1 MNTIEGDTLVSIN
14 PATGEE
20 VGRVTVTAVS
30 AFPAI
35 VEVAR
40 RAQPGWGEKSLAERA
55 ALLRPFG
62 DALVA
67 ASEEMGSLLTRE
79 MGKPLSQGIGEA
91 RHCGTSLPGT
101 LDELIDA
108 LSSEPISDEQ
118 VSSTMVFDPL
128 GVCAAIT
135 PWNFPL
141 SMPHCTVIPALMAG
155 NSVVLKPSEKTP
167 LIAQAYFDLINVFL
181 PEDVLQIAHGDGRQ
195 GKALVAAD
203 VDLIAFTG
211 SRATGQDI
219 LQSASNRLK
228 RVILELGGKDPL
240 IVLDDADLE
249 KAAQFACQ
257 NSFRNS
263 GQVCVST
270 ERIYVD
276 ESIADRFENRLCD
289 LAGEIKMG
297 DGSDGDQDIGP
308 MIDEGQRSHVESQ
321 VESAAR
327 GGARI
332 AYQGDNPGGCFFPP
346 TVLVDCDD
354 SMEIISEE
362 TFGPVACVMRF
373 RGDDEAIRQANNTPY
388 GLGAAVFGSEE
399 RAQQIARKLTAGMVG
414 INKGCGG
421 ASGTPWVG
429 ARQSGYGYHSGRD
442 GHRQFTQLRVISVP
456 QAKD

>member
-1 MNTIEGDTLVSIN
+1 LNTIEGDTLVSIN

-167 LIAQAYFDLINVFL
+167 LIDHRT
-181 PEDVLQIAHGDGRQ
+181 DVLVT
-195 GKALVAAD
+195 VAA
-203 VDLIAFTG
+203 
-211 SRATGQDI
+211 
-219 LQSASNRLK
+219 
-228 RVILELGGKDPL
+228 
-240 IVLDDADLE
+240 
-249 KAAQFACQ
+249 
-257 NSFRNS
+257 
-263 GQVCVST
+263 VSH
-270 ERIYVD
+270 
-276 ESIADRFENRLCD
+276 LD
-289 LAGEIKMG
+289 LAGEVAEAIFKTVG
-297 DGSDGDQDIGP
+297 D
-308 MIDEGQRSHVESQ
+308 
-321 VESAAR
+321 
-327 GGARI
+327 
-332 AYQGDNPGGCFFPP
+332 
-346 TVLVDCDD
+346 TLVDID
-354 SMEIISEE
+354 
-362 TFGPVACVMRF
+362 A
-373 RGDDEAIRQANNTPY
+373 
-388 GLGAAVFGSEE
+388 LGADAHLSGVSEAV
-399 RAQQIARKLTAGMVG
+399 LTGE
-414 INKGCGG
+414 
-421 ASGTPWVG
+421 
-429 ARQSGYGYHSGRD
+429 
-442 GHRQFTQLRVISVP
+442 LRRLLEIGVVENDQRVLATELEDHP
-456 QAKD
+456 F